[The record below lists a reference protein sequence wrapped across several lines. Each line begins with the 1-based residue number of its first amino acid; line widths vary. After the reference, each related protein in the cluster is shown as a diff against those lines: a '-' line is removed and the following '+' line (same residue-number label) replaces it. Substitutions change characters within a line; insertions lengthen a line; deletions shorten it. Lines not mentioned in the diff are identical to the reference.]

1 MNKYLLKIIPHQ
13 EYIKALIFAGYPLE
27 STDSVKGIDEIL
39 LDDHFN
45 EIDIKYL
52 KMIETKLM
60 IDPLAKEVIKDNR
73 KIQGYNR
80 KEIDVDKHKR
90 LIIDPIT
97 IKKHIPFQ
105 SVGNDIVS
113 LQSPLNY
120 QNKTLK
126 LVYRAMWILRR
137 QKLRQYIEVSVMLGR
152 YMSDILSAWNSSHV
166 YGRGTKIS
174 SADVHYYLRA
184 FWNIS
189 RSTLRKKGADIMDIY
204 EYIMCDEG
212 NSHYD
217 IHRELIMGEEV
228 DVLSAFGCTD
238 TASRAV
244 DIRKLRGMTTRN
256 IKNKLEK
263 KNSPLGK
270 GLVDIF
276 VHTDT
281 QLKEAEAKGSGSD
294 EMREEIERMKDR
306 LIIVPIERRKLS
318 ELKDDY
324 VDPKKIEQDSLV
336 TKKVKK

>member
-126 LVYRAMWILRR
+126 PHIQITNSISYTSY
-137 QKLRQYIEVSVMLGR
+137 QYKDNQRKIRR
-152 YMSDILSAWNSSHV
+152 YMHIAL
-166 YGRGTKIS
+166 
-174 SADVHYYLRA
+174 
-184 FWNIS
+184 
-189 RSTLRKKGADIMDIY
+189 
-204 EYIMCDEG
+204 
-212 NSHYD
+212 
-217 IHRELIMGEEV
+217 
-228 DVLSAFGCTD
+228 
-238 TASRAV
+238 
-244 DIRKLRGMTTRN
+244 
-256 IKNKLEK
+256 
-263 KNSPLGK
+263 
-270 GLVDIF
+270 
-276 VHTDT
+276 
-281 QLKEAEAKGSGSD
+281 
-294 EMREEIERMKDR
+294 
-306 LIIVPIERRKLS
+306 
-318 ELKDDY
+318 
-324 VDPKKIEQDSLV
+324 
-336 TKKVKK
+336 